1 MKKRII
7 IFTVLLA
14 FVFLL
19 TGCNKEKEEEIKVDF
34 KLRIK
39 ESSWSGWT
47 ENYKPKEV
55 TNDYEVVLDKEYS
68 VDSDYF
74 KFKITKINKDSII
87 IQTESPYSDKEKGI
101 DLNSKKTE
109 FEIFLDKETELT
121 TPTMDEGR
129 IYYLQL
135 VE

>member
-47 ENYKPKEV
+47 ENYEPKEV

-68 VDSDYF
+68 VDSDNF

-87 IQTESPYSDKEKGI
+87 IQTESPYSDNEQGI
-101 DLNSKKTE
+101 DLKSKKTE
-109 FEIFLDKETELT
+109 FEIFLDKETTLT
-121 TPTMDEGR
+121 TPTMDAGR

-135 VE
+135 VK

>member
-47 ENYKPKEV
+47 ENYEPKEV

-68 VDSDYF
+68 VDSDNF

-87 IQTESPYSDKEKGI
+87 IQTESPYSDNEQGI

-109 FEIFLDKETELT
+109 FEIFLDKETTLT
-121 TPTMDEGR
+121 TPTMDAGR

-135 VE
+135 VK